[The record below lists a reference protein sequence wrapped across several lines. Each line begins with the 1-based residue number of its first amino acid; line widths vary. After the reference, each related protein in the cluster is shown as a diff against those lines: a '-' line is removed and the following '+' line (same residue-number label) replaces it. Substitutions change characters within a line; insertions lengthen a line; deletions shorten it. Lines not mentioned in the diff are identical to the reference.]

1 MSSTDNDVPQDT
13 HYHAT
18 ASSTFSA
25 TTFLSNEPRLGRIFG
40 PRTTI
45 ITSSLLGRIDVVNF
59 DPEVRPTATRPD
71 VEVDE
76 TPDTYGA
83 TPTDDDDV
91 LMDIADQGNQ
101 NTVSQDNAVLYVNIL
116 DFRHTLCRLMPDI
129 SSDIST
135 FFMHHENRNI
145 AIPLNIGQV
154 LTADDV
160 DYDVQPEPQPSS
172 EIAPS
177 QPPRPEQT
185 PVEDTS
191 LTDARPLLP
200 YPEHMMVD
208 ETILESNVNVMT
220 TLRENMRTLTPE
232 RGNYLTFDNLKSL
245 SRSLDSHEVNDG
257 PLLASKSLA
266 LALRFFA
273 CQHRNYEL
281 EAIKKGETHLCTFGP
296 CPLEAAYVHCRLRST
311 RGPNLINSGELVN
324 GICTSLS
331 TFLMCHSLPE
341 EFTLSRS
348 DLFRII
354 NALRNGLTEHEIRT
368 IRTTGRDLARMEL
381 TLPPLPTD
389 LYQWDAEIAQQWETQ
404 LLNNPAR
411 WRRVTGVRFD

>member
-1 MSSTDNDVPQDT
+1 MDNDVPQDT
-13 HYHAT
+13 HYHVPAPG
-18 ASSTFSA
+18 TFIA
-25 TTFLSNEPRLGRIFG
+25 TTFIENEPRLGRIFG
-40 PRTTI
+40 PRTIT
-45 ITSSLLGRIDVVNF
+45 ITSSLIGQIDVVNF
-59 DPEVRPTATRPD
+59 DPEARPMATRPD
-71 VEVDE
+71 TEVDE
-76 TPDTYGA
+76 TPDILGA
-83 TPTDDDDV
+83 NHTPANGTQPTSTIRD
-91 LMDIADQGNQ
+91 
-101 NTVSQDNAVLYVNIL
+101 NTNVVSQDDAVLYVNIL
-116 DFRHTLCRLMPDI
+116 DFRHILCRIMPDI

-135 FFMHHENRNI
+135 FFMHHEGRNI
-145 AIPLNIGQV
+145 AIPLNVGQV
-154 LTADDV
+154 LPAEQV
-160 DYDVQPEPQPSS
+160 DYNVQPQPQPNS
-172 EIAPS
+172 EIART
-177 QPPRPEQT
+177 QPPPPEET
-185 PVEDTS
+185 PVEDVS
-191 LTDARPLLP
+191 LNDARPLLP

-220 TLRENMRTLTPE
+220 TLRENMRTLTPV

-257 PLLASKSLA
+257 PLLASQSLT

-273 CQHRNYEL
+273 CQHRAYEL

-311 RGPNLINSGELVN
+311 RGPNLINAGELVN

-341 EFTLSRS
+341 EFTISRS

-354 NALRNGLTEHEIRT
+354 YALRNGLTEQEIRT
-368 IRTTGRDLARMEL
+368 IRTIGRDMARTEL

-389 LYQWDAEIAQQWETQ
+389 LYQWDAETAHQWETQ
-404 LLNNPAR
+404 LLENPAR